1 MIYLPQLLLRG
12 KKLTLVSSHISFSAG
27 LRTLASKRRFGT
39 QPMLHKESPVCEAPH
54 MPGPT
59 PYEIRDD
66 LLRLRRLKSEA
77 GLDVDP
83 VIELPAKET
92 KETASERNDKDK
104 VAIGSQM
111 NQSIPR
117 AEGTSMP
124 IDNTIPNEATTEPPK
139 PDELPSTGL
148 LGAVGLDIA
157 AMTDKITLDE
167 ELNKYK
173 EEEAQNVRY
182 YQYFNTY
189 QVFDELKE
197 GGFDDEQAHQMV
209 GIIGDMVKD
218 KIGYILENYFPM
230 LESDNEAYLFEAACS
245 ELRTEVQKMREA
257 DVNTRQLQI
266 DSFQKDME
274 EFEQD
279 VNSLLIDMRNNIDI
293 LLSER
298 KNENDEVLKHTDIRI
313 QEVNNSIVVDANHRM
328 KPVIEEFRWVL
339 MRNGLVLIFS
349 VAVMLLGTLYLWRVK
364 TKFLEEEKRRAE
376 EVDLNK
382 TDLEKSMEDRMR
394 DHEPIVDY
402 LLNSN
407 DTPSKVVH

>member
-12 KKLTLVSSHISFSAG
+12 KKLGLVSSHFSFSAG
-27 LRTLASKRRFGT
+27 LRTLSSKRRFGT
-39 QPMLHKESPVCEAPH
+39 QPLLYKESPVCEAPH

-59 PYEIRDD
+59 PYELRDD

-92 KETASERNDKDK
+92 KEKPPADKNDKDK
-104 VAIGSQM
+104 VAIGSAM
-111 NQSIPR
+111 NQAAPR

-124 IDNTIPNEATTEPPK
+124 IDNAGVKNGGAASGEVA
-139 PDELPSTGL
+139 DAGL
-148 LGAVGLDIA
+148 FGAVGLDCSGI
-157 AMTDKITLDE
+157 TDNTTLDK

-173 EEEAQNVRY
+173 EEEARDVRY

-218 KIGYILENYFPM
+218 KIGDILENYFPM
-230 LESDNEAYLFEAACS
+230 LDSDNEAYLFEAACS

-257 DVNTRQLQI
+257 DVNERQLEI

-364 TKFLEEEKRRAE
+364 TKYLEEEKRRAD

-407 DTPSKVVH
+407 DTPSKVVR

>member
-12 KKLTLVSSHISFSAG
+12 KKLSLVSSHISFSAG

-39 QPMLHKESPVCEAPH
+39 QPMLQKESPVCEAPH

-59 PYEIRDD
+59 PYELRDD

-83 VIELPAKET
+83 VIELPAKEIRDT
-92 KETASERNDKDK
+92 ERNDKDK

-111 NQSIPR
+111 NQKIPR

-124 IDNTIPNEATTEPPK
+124 IDNEPPSDTEPPTEV
-139 PDELPSTGL
+139 DAGL
-148 LGAVGLDIA
+148 FGAVGLDCSGI
-157 AMTDKITLDE
+157 TDNTTLDK
-167 ELNKYK
+167 ELNRYK
-173 EEEAQNVRY
+173 EEEARDVRY
-182 YQYFNTY
+182 WQYFNTY

-197 GGFDDEQAHQMV
+197 GGFDDEQAHQLV

-218 KIGYILENYFPM
+218 KIGDILENYFPM
-230 LESDNEAYLFEAACS
+230 LDSDNEAYLFEAACS

-257 DVNTRQLQI
+257 DVNERQLEI

-364 TKFLEEEKRRAE
+364 TKFLEEEKRKAE
-376 EVDLNK
+376 EVELNK

-407 DTPSKVVH
+407 DTPSKVGR

>member
-1 MIYLPQLLLRG
+1 M
-12 KKLTLVSSHISFSAG
+12 
-27 LRTLASKRRFGT
+27 
-39 QPMLHKESPVCEAPH
+39 CEAPH

-59 PYEIRDD
+59 PYELRDD

-92 KETASERNDKDK
+92 KGKSSDRNDKDK

-111 NQSIPR
+111 NQTIPR

-124 IDNTIPNEATTEPPK
+124 IDNAGLNTGNSIENKEV
-139 PDELPSTGL
+139 PDAGL
-148 LGAVGLDIA
+148 FGAVGLDCSGI
-157 AMTDKITLDE
+157 TDNTTLDKE
-167 ELNKYK
+167 MNKYK
-173 EEEAQNVRY
+173 EEEARDVRY

-209 GIIGDMVKD
+209 GIIGDMVKY
-218 KIGYILENYFPM
+218 KIGDILENYFPM
-230 LESDNEAYLFEAACS
+230 LDSDNEAYLFEAACS

-257 DVNTRQLQI
+257 DVNERQLEI

-339 MRNGLVLIFS
+339 MRNGLFLIFS

-407 DTPSKVVH
+407 DTPNKVVH

>member
-1 MIYLPQLLLRG
+1 MIYLPQLLLRT
-12 KKLTLVSSHISFSAG
+12 KKLSLVSSHISFSAG
-27 LRTLASKRRFGT
+27 LRTLASSKRRFGT
-39 QPMLHKESPVCEAPH
+39 QPMLQKESPVCEAPH

-59 PYEIRDD
+59 PYELRDD

-83 VIELPAKET
+83 VIELPAKEV
-92 KETASERNDKDK
+92 KEQPSDRNDKDK
-104 VAIGSQM
+104 VAIGSAM
-111 NQSIPR
+111 NQTIPR

-124 IDNTIPNEATTEPPK
+124 IDNGIPKEVPGA
-139 PDELPSTGL
+139 GL
-148 LGAVGLDIA
+148 FGAVGLDCSGISDNA
-157 AMTDKITLDE
+157 SLDV

-173 EEEAQNVRY
+173 EEEARDVRY

-209 GIIGDMVKD
+209 GIIGEMVKD
-218 KIGYILENYFPM
+218 KLGDILENYFPM
-230 LESDNEAYLFEAACS
+230 LDSDNEAYLFEAACS

-257 DVNTRQLQI
+257 DVNERQLEI

-349 VAVMLLGTLYLWRVK
+349 GAVMLLGTLYLWRVK
-364 TKFLEEEKRRAE
+364 NKMLEEEKRRE
-376 EVDLNK
+376 EEGDNNK
-382 TDLEKSMEDRMR
+382 TSLEKSMEDRMR

-407 DTPSKVVH
+407 EQ